1 MRKRVKKLL
10 HNDEKCVT
18 IKALYVNLLLGGI
31 RIMATFYASKTGEVS
46 AREKEHSALVRELAG
61 ECMTLLENDG
71 TLPLAGAGK
80 VAVYGNGVRHTVKGG
95 TGSGDVNTRTV
106 VTIEQGLK
114 EAGFEILTGKWL
126 DEYDKVLAD
135 AQAAYQAELAK
146 KAEELHVPIFAVMFS
161 EVFAQPDVP
170 VITEKEDTDT
180 AIYVLSR
187 NSGEG
192 ADRYNRACDY
202 LLGKN
207 ELADIAYLAEHYE
220 KTVLIL
226 NIANLVDTTELKKI
240 KGLNAILLAG
250 QAGNA
255 TGNIVADVVLGKS
268 IPSGKLT
275 DTWAASYED
284 YPSSKNFSHNNGDT
298 NDEYYNDGIYVGY
311 RYFDTFNVTPNYCF
325 GYGKG
330 YTDFEMEVKDV
341 EADDKNVTVTAS
353 VKNIGDTFAG
363 KEVVQVYYSAPEG
376 TIEKPYQELGGFG
389 KSDLLSPG
397 ESQTITI
404 SFPTRSMASYD
415 EKKAAWVLEAGTYY
429 IRVGNSSRTTKVA
442 AALNLKETVVTVQ
455 GKNLFPA
462 DDAPQELSKA
472 GVTPYSYE
480 GEAEEKAAAKQID
493 ICSKCIKT
501 ETVVYSETPEAFPA
515 YEGEKL
521 TAADVKSGK
530 ATLKDLVSQLTVE
543 EMAAVCNGTADG
555 LGQEGFIGSS
565 SDMAPGAAGDTTSI
579 LLEDRGIY
587 NTILADGPAG
597 LRLIPHFVVDA
608 DGKMV
613 SSGNPLE
620 DAFNKNEIEVPE
632 GGTEYFQYC
641 TAIPVAALLA
651 QSWNMDLIRK
661 CGDIVGK
668 EMEEFHISV
677 WLAPGMNIHRN
688 PLCGR
693 NFEYYSEDPLVA
705 GMCAA
710 ADTRGIQSHAGI
722 GTSIKHFA
730 ANNQE
735 DNRMYVNEHISERAM
750 REIYLKGFEIA
761 VKTAQPMTIMSSY
774 NLVNGVH
781 TANSHDL
788 LTAAAR
794 DEWGFAGYVMTD
806 WGTSEDMS
814 GLFAYKYNL
823 KYGHSTSRECV
834 LAGND
839 LQMPGQQGN
848 RQEIVASVADGTL
861 PLGQLQ
867 TCAYRILNVVLQSL
881 AYDDCKPYGDQF
893 DLEEAVT
900 VTKA

>member
-1 MRKRVKKLL
+1 
-10 HNDEKCVT
+10 
-18 IKALYVNLLLGGI
+18 
-31 RIMATFYASKTGEVS
+31 MATFYASKTGEVS

-202 LLGKN
+202 LLGEN

-298 NDEYYNDGIYVGY
+298 NDEYYSDGIYVGY

-330 YTDFEMEVKDV
+330 YTDFETEVRDV
-341 EADDKNVTVTAS
+341 EADAKNVTVTAS
-353 VKNIGDTFAG
+353 VKNIGDAFAG
-363 KEVVQVYYSAPEG
+363 KEVVQVYYSAPDG

-530 ATLKDLVSQLTVE
+530 ATLKDLVSQLTVKRWLPFA
-543 EMAAVCNGTADG
+543 MVLQTDLARKD
-555 LGQEGFIGSS
+555 L
-565 SDMAPGAAGDTTSI
+565 SD
-579 LLEDRGIY
+579 LLPIW
-587 NTILADGPAG
+587 
-597 LRLIPHFVVDA
+597 RL
-608 DGKMV
+608 
-613 SSGNPLE
+613 E
-620 DAFNKNEIEVPE
+620 
-632 GGTEYFQYC
+632 Q
-641 TAIPVAALLA
+641 
-651 QSWNMDLIRK
+651 
-661 CGDIVGK
+661 
-668 EMEEFHISV
+668 
-677 WLAPGMNIHRN
+677 
-688 PLCGR
+688 
-693 NFEYYSEDPLVA
+693 
-705 GMCAA
+705 
-710 ADTRGIQSHAGI
+710 
-722 GTSIKHFA
+722 
-730 ANNQE
+730 
-735 DNRMYVNEHISERAM
+735 
-750 REIYLKGFEIA
+750 REIRLPFFLRTE
-761 VKTAQPMTIMSSY
+761 VFTI
-774 NLVNGVH
+774 
-781 TANSHDL
+781 
-788 LTAAAR
+788 R
-794 DEWGFAGYVMTD
+794 F
-806 WGTSEDMS
+806 
-814 GLFAYKYNL
+814 
-823 KYGHSTSRECV
+823 
-834 LAGND
+834 
-839 LQMPGQQGN
+839 
-848 RQEIVASVADGTL
+848 
-861 PLGQLQ
+861 LQ
-867 TCAYRILNVVLQSL
+867 TVRPVFV
-881 AYDDCKPYGDQF
+881 
-893 DLEEAVT
+893 
-900 VTKA
+900 

>member
-1 MRKRVKKLL
+1 
-10 HNDEKCVT
+10 
-18 IKALYVNLLLGGI
+18 
-31 RIMATFYASKTGEVS
+31 MATFYASKTGEVS

-202 LLGKN
+202 LLGEN

-330 YTDFEMEVKDV
+330 YTDFETEVRDV
-341 EADDKNVTVTAS
+341 EADAKNVTVTAS
-353 VKNIGDTFAG
+353 VKNIGDAFAG

-530 ATLKDLVSQLTVE
+530 WLPFAMVLQTDLARKDL
-543 EMAAVCNGTADG
+543 
-555 LGQEGFIGSS
+555 
-565 SDMAPGAAGDTTSI
+565 SD
-579 LLEDRGIY
+579 LLPIW
-587 NTILADGPAG
+587 
-597 LRLIPHFVVDA
+597 RL
-608 DGKMV
+608 
-613 SSGNPLE
+613 E
-620 DAFNKNEIEVPE
+620 
-632 GGTEYFQYC
+632 Q
-641 TAIPVAALLA
+641 
-651 QSWNMDLIRK
+651 
-661 CGDIVGK
+661 
-668 EMEEFHISV
+668 
-677 WLAPGMNIHRN
+677 
-688 PLCGR
+688 
-693 NFEYYSEDPLVA
+693 
-705 GMCAA
+705 
-710 ADTRGIQSHAGI
+710 
-722 GTSIKHFA
+722 
-730 ANNQE
+730 
-735 DNRMYVNEHISERAM
+735 
-750 REIYLKGFEIA
+750 REIRLPFFLRTE
-761 VKTAQPMTIMSSY
+761 VFTI
-774 NLVNGVH
+774 
-781 TANSHDL
+781 
-788 LTAAAR
+788 R
-794 DEWGFAGYVMTD
+794 F
-806 WGTSEDMS
+806 
-814 GLFAYKYNL
+814 
-823 KYGHSTSRECV
+823 
-834 LAGND
+834 
-839 LQMPGQQGN
+839 
-848 RQEIVASVADGTL
+848 
-861 PLGQLQ
+861 LQ
-867 TCAYRILNVVLQSL
+867 TVRPVFV
-881 AYDDCKPYGDQF
+881 
-893 DLEEAVT
+893 
-900 VTKA
+900 

>member
-1 MRKRVKKLL
+1 M
-10 HNDEKCVT
+10 E
-18 IKALYVNLLLGGI
+18 
-31 RIMATFYASKTGEVS
+31 
-46 AREKEHSALVRELAG
+46 
-61 ECMTLLENDG
+61 
-71 TLPLAGAGK
+71 
-80 VAVYGNGVRHTVKGG
+80 
-95 TGSGDVNTRTV
+95 
-106 VTIEQGLK
+106 
-114 EAGFEILTGKWL
+114 
-126 DEYDKVLAD
+126 AD
-135 AQAAYQAELAK
+135 A
-146 KAEELHVPIFAVMFS
+146 
-161 EVFAQPDVP
+161 
-170 VITEKEDTDT
+170 
-180 AIYVLSR
+180 
-187 NSGEG
+187 
-192 ADRYNRACDY
+192 
-202 LLGKN
+202 
-207 ELADIAYLAEHYE
+207 
-220 KTVLIL
+220 
-226 NIANLVDTTELKKI
+226 
-240 KGLNAILLAG
+240 
-250 QAGNA
+250 
-255 TGNIVADVVLGKS
+255 
-268 IPSGKLT
+268 
-275 DTWAASYED
+275 
-284 YPSSKNFSHNNGDT
+284 
-298 NDEYYNDGIYVGY
+298 
-311 RYFDTFNVTPNYCF
+311 
-325 GYGKG
+325 
-330 YTDFEMEVKDV
+330 
-341 EADDKNVTVTAS
+341 KNVTVTAS

-363 KEVVQVYYSAPEG
+363 KEVVQVYYSAPDG

-404 SFPTRSMASYD
+404 SFPTKSMASYD

-543 EMAAVCNGTADG
+543 EMATVCNGTADG

-651 QSWNMDLIRK
+651 QSWNMDLIQK

-750 REIYLKGFEIA
+750 REIYLKGYEIA
-761 VKTAQPMTIMSSY
+761 DKEGGARSIMSTY
-774 NLVNGVH
+774 GPVNGIW
-781 TANSHDL
+781 TAGNYDL
-788 LTAAAR
+788 LTTILR
-794 DEWGFAGYVMTD
+794 GEWNYDGFVMTD
-806 WGTSEDMS
+806 WWAMS
-814 GLFAYKYNL
+814 N
-823 KYGHSTSRECV
+823 REGYEATKTTHAPMV
-834 LAGND
+834 SAGND
-839 LQMPGQQGN
+839 VFMVCTDCSDMGQDDVKEALENGEITRGDLQRNAMNVLHFILGTPSILRFLDRISEEEKEAQEQMGDNDFVAADLVTYEADPATGDVVIDASAWNTKKGN
-848 RQEIVASVADGTL
+848 SEVCGVTILADKMGTYDIEIEMKS
-861 PLGQLQ
+861 
-867 TCAYRILNVVLQSL
+867 
-881 AYDDCKPYGDQF
+881 
-893 DLEEAVT
+893 DLEDLAQLPVT
-900 VTKA
+900 VYIDNIVKTMISIRGTKGEWIKETRDLGFFFGPNHYLKLYFGANGLELGKIRLKLREGMEVLSKHEE

>member
-1 MRKRVKKLL
+1 
-10 HNDEKCVT
+10 
-18 IKALYVNLLLGGI
+18 
-31 RIMATFYASKTGEVS
+31 MATFYASKTGEVS

-202 LLGKN
+202 LLGEN

-298 NDEYYNDGIYVGY
+298 NDEYYSDGIYVGY

-330 YTDFEMEVKDV
+330 YTDFETEVRDV
-341 EADDKNVTVTAS
+341 EADAKNVTVTAS

-363 KEVVQVYYSAPEG
+363 KEVVQVYYSAPDG

-404 SFPTRSMASYD
+404 SFPTKSMASYD

-543 EMAAVCNGTADG
+543 EMLPFAMVLQTDLARKD
-555 LGQEGFIGSS
+555 L
-565 SDMAPGAAGDTTSI
+565 SD
-579 LLEDRGIY
+579 LLPIW
-587 NTILADGPAG
+587 
-597 LRLIPHFVVDA
+597 RL
-608 DGKMV
+608 
-613 SSGNPLE
+613 E
-620 DAFNKNEIEVPE
+620 
-632 GGTEYFQYC
+632 Q
-641 TAIPVAALLA
+641 
-651 QSWNMDLIRK
+651 
-661 CGDIVGK
+661 
-668 EMEEFHISV
+668 
-677 WLAPGMNIHRN
+677 
-688 PLCGR
+688 
-693 NFEYYSEDPLVA
+693 
-705 GMCAA
+705 
-710 ADTRGIQSHAGI
+710 
-722 GTSIKHFA
+722 
-730 ANNQE
+730 
-735 DNRMYVNEHISERAM
+735 
-750 REIYLKGFEIA
+750 REIRLPFFLRTE
-761 VKTAQPMTIMSSY
+761 VFTI
-774 NLVNGVH
+774 
-781 TANSHDL
+781 
-788 LTAAAR
+788 R
-794 DEWGFAGYVMTD
+794 F
-806 WGTSEDMS
+806 
-814 GLFAYKYNL
+814 
-823 KYGHSTSRECV
+823 
-834 LAGND
+834 
-839 LQMPGQQGN
+839 
-848 RQEIVASVADGTL
+848 
-861 PLGQLQ
+861 LQ
-867 TCAYRILNVVLQSL
+867 TVRPVFV
-881 AYDDCKPYGDQF
+881 
-893 DLEEAVT
+893 
-900 VTKA
+900 

>member
-1 MRKRVKKLL
+1 
-10 HNDEKCVT
+10 
-18 IKALYVNLLLGGI
+18 
-31 RIMATFYASKTGEVS
+31 MATFYASKTGEVS

-146 KAEELHVPIFAVMFS
+146 KAEELHIPIFAVMFS
-161 EVFAQPDVP
+161 EAFAQPDVP
-170 VITEKEDTDT
+170 AITEKEDTDT

-202 LLGKN
+202 LLGEN

-284 YPSSKNFSHNNGDT
+284 YPSSENFSHNNGDT
-298 NDEYYNDGIYVGY
+298 NDEYYSDGIYVGY

-330 YTDFEMEVKDV
+330 YTDFETEVRDV
-341 EADDKNVTVTAS
+341 KADDKNVTVTAS

-363 KEVVQVYYSAPEG
+363 KEVVQVYYSAPDG

-480 GEAEEKAAAKQID
+480 GEAEEKAAAKQIE

-501 ETVVYSETPEAFPA
+501 ETVIYSGTPEAFPV

-543 EMAAVCNGTADG
+543 EMATVCNGTADG

-613 SSGNPLE
+613 SSGNPL
-620 DAFNKNEIEVPE
+620 
-632 GGTEYFQYC
+632 
-641 TAIPVAALLA
+641 
-651 QSWNMDLIRK
+651 
-661 CGDIVGK
+661 
-668 EMEEFHISV
+668 
-677 WLAPGMNIHRN
+677 
-688 PLCGR
+688 CGR

-705 GMCAA
+705 GLCAA

>member
-1 MRKRVKKLL
+1 
-10 HNDEKCVT
+10 
-18 IKALYVNLLLGGI
+18 
-31 RIMATFYASKTGEVS
+31 
-46 AREKEHSALVRELAG
+46 
-61 ECMTLLENDG
+61 
-71 TLPLAGAGK
+71 
-80 VAVYGNGVRHTVKGG
+80 
-95 TGSGDVNTRTV
+95 
-106 VTIEQGLK
+106 
-114 EAGFEILTGKWL
+114 
-126 DEYDKVLAD
+126 
-135 AQAAYQAELAK
+135 
-146 KAEELHVPIFAVMFS
+146 MFS

-202 LLGKN
+202 LLGEN

-298 NDEYYNDGIYVGY
+298 NDEYYSDGIYVGY

-330 YTDFEMEVKDV
+330 YTDFETEVRDV
-341 EADDKNVTVTAS
+341 EADAKNVTVTAS

-363 KEVVQVYYSAPEG
+363 KEVVQVYYSAPDG

-404 SFPTRSMASYD
+404 SFPTKSMASYD

-480 GEAEEKAAAKQID
+480 GEAEEKAAAKQIE

-501 ETVVYSETPEAFPA
+501 ETVIYSGTPEAFPV

-530 ATLKDLVSQLTVE
+530 RDVKRSRI
-543 EMAAVCNGTADG
+543 AADRRRDG
-555 LGQEGFIGSS
+555 CRLQVVTQTPRTGRLYGSS

-620 DAFNKNEIEVPE
+620 DAFNQKWKSK
-632 GGTEYFQYC
+632 F
-641 TAIPVAALLA
+641 
-651 QSWNMDLIRK
+651 RK
-661 CGDIVGK
+661 
-668 EMEEFHISV
+668 
-677 WLAPGMNIHRN
+677 
-688 PLCGR
+688 
-693 NFEYYSEDPLVA
+693 
-705 GMCAA
+705 
-710 ADTRGIQSHAGI
+710 
-722 GTSIKHFA
+722 
-730 ANNQE
+730 
-735 DNRMYVNEHISERAM
+735 
-750 REIYLKGFEIA
+750 
-761 VKTAQPMTIMSSY
+761 
-774 NLVNGVH
+774 
-781 TANSHDL
+781 
-788 LTAAAR
+788 AAR
-794 DEWGFAGYVMTD
+794 
-806 WGTSEDMS
+806 SIS
-814 GLFAYKYNL
+814 
-823 KYGHSTSRECV
+823 STAPQSR
-834 LAGND
+834 
-839 LQMPGQQGN
+839 
-848 RQEIVASVADGTL
+848 
-861 PLGQLQ
+861 
-867 TCAYRILNVVLQSL
+867 
-881 AYDDCKPYGDQF
+881 
-893 DLEEAVT
+893 
-900 VTKA
+900 

>member
-1 MRKRVKKLL
+1 M
-10 HNDEKCVT
+10 
-18 IKALYVNLLLGGI
+18 
-31 RIMATFYASKTGEVS
+31 
-46 AREKEHSALVRELAG
+46 
-61 ECMTLLENDG
+61 
-71 TLPLAGAGK
+71 
-80 VAVYGNGVRHTVKGG
+80 
-95 TGSGDVNTRTV
+95 
-106 VTIEQGLK
+106 
-114 EAGFEILTGKWL
+114 
-126 DEYDKVLAD
+126 LAD

-202 LLGKN
+202 LLGEN

-298 NDEYYNDGIYVGY
+298 NDEYYSDGIYVGY

-330 YTDFEMEVKDV
+330 YTDFETEVRDV
-341 EADDKNVTVTAS
+341 EADAKNVTVTAS

-363 KEVVQVYYSAPEG
+363 KEVVQVYYSAPDG

-543 EMAAVCNGTADG
+543 EMATVCNGTADG

-750 REIYLKGFEIA
+750 REIYLKGYEIA
-761 VKTAQPMTIMSSY
+761 VKEGGARSIMSTY
-774 NLVNGVH
+774 GPVNGIW
-781 TANSHDL
+781 TAGNYDL
-788 LTAAAR
+788 LTTILR
-794 DEWGFAGYVMTD
+794 GEWNYDGFVMTD
-806 WGTSEDMS
+806 WWAMSNREGYEATRTTHAPMVSAGNDVFMVCNDCTDMSQDDVKEALEKGEITRGDLQRNAMNVLHFILGTPCILRFLDRISEEEKEAQEQQGDNDFVAADLVTYEADPETGDVVIDASAWENKKGTSEVCGVS
-814 GLFAYKYNL
+814 I
-823 KYGHSTSRECV
+823 
-834 LAGND
+834 LAD
-839 LQMPGQQGN
+839 KM
-848 RQEIVASVADGTL
+848 GT
-861 PLGQLQ
+861 
-867 TCAYRILNVVLQSL
+867 
-881 AYDDCKPYGDQF
+881 YDIEMEMKA
-893 DLEEAVT
+893 DLEDLAQLSVT
-900 VTKA
+900 VYIDNIVKTVISIRGTKGEWIKETRDLGFFFGSNHYLKLYFGANGMQLGKIRLKLREGMEALSKHEE

>member
-1 MRKRVKKLL
+1 MTK
-10 HNDEKCVT
+10 NAFT

-202 LLGKN
+202 LLGEN

-298 NDEYYNDGIYVGY
+298 NDEYYSDGIYVGY

-330 YTDFEMEVKDV
+330 YTDFETEVRDV
-341 EADDKNVTVTAS
+341 EADAKNVTVTAS
-353 VKNIGDTFAG
+353 VKNIGDAFAG
-363 KEVVQVYYSAPEG
+363 KEVVQVYYSAPDG

-543 EMAAVCNGTADG
+543 EMAAVCMVLQTDLARKD
-555 LGQEGFIGSS
+555 L
-565 SDMAPGAAGDTTSI
+565 SD
-579 LLEDRGIY
+579 LLPIW
-587 NTILADGPAG
+587 
-597 LRLIPHFVVDA
+597 RL
-608 DGKMV
+608 
-613 SSGNPLE
+613 E
-620 DAFNKNEIEVPE
+620 
-632 GGTEYFQYC
+632 Q
-641 TAIPVAALLA
+641 
-651 QSWNMDLIRK
+651 
-661 CGDIVGK
+661 
-668 EMEEFHISV
+668 
-677 WLAPGMNIHRN
+677 
-688 PLCGR
+688 
-693 NFEYYSEDPLVA
+693 
-705 GMCAA
+705 
-710 ADTRGIQSHAGI
+710 
-722 GTSIKHFA
+722 
-730 ANNQE
+730 
-735 DNRMYVNEHISERAM
+735 
-750 REIYLKGFEIA
+750 REIRLPFFLRTE
-761 VKTAQPMTIMSSY
+761 VFTI
-774 NLVNGVH
+774 
-781 TANSHDL
+781 
-788 LTAAAR
+788 R
-794 DEWGFAGYVMTD
+794 F
-806 WGTSEDMS
+806 
-814 GLFAYKYNL
+814 
-823 KYGHSTSRECV
+823 
-834 LAGND
+834 
-839 LQMPGQQGN
+839 
-848 RQEIVASVADGTL
+848 
-861 PLGQLQ
+861 LQ
-867 TCAYRILNVVLQSL
+867 TVRPVFV
-881 AYDDCKPYGDQF
+881 
-893 DLEEAVT
+893 
-900 VTKA
+900 

>member
-1 MRKRVKKLL
+1 
-10 HNDEKCVT
+10 
-18 IKALYVNLLLGGI
+18 
-31 RIMATFYASKTGEVS
+31 MATFYASKTGEVS

-202 LLGKN
+202 LLGEN

-298 NDEYYNDGIYVGY
+298 NDEYYSDGIYVGY

-330 YTDFEMEVKDV
+330 YTDFETEVRDV
-341 EADDKNVTVTAS
+341 EADAKNVTVTAS
-353 VKNIGDTFAG
+353 VKNIGDAFAG
-363 KEVVQVYYSAPEG
+363 KEVVQVYYSAPDG

-543 EMAAVCNGTADG
+543 EMLPFAMVLQTDLARKD
-555 LGQEGFIGSS
+555 L
-565 SDMAPGAAGDTTSI
+565 SD
-579 LLEDRGIY
+579 LLPIW
-587 NTILADGPAG
+587 
-597 LRLIPHFVVDA
+597 RL
-608 DGKMV
+608 
-613 SSGNPLE
+613 E
-620 DAFNKNEIEVPE
+620 
-632 GGTEYFQYC
+632 Q
-641 TAIPVAALLA
+641 
-651 QSWNMDLIRK
+651 
-661 CGDIVGK
+661 
-668 EMEEFHISV
+668 
-677 WLAPGMNIHRN
+677 
-688 PLCGR
+688 
-693 NFEYYSEDPLVA
+693 
-705 GMCAA
+705 
-710 ADTRGIQSHAGI
+710 
-722 GTSIKHFA
+722 
-730 ANNQE
+730 
-735 DNRMYVNEHISERAM
+735 
-750 REIYLKGFEIA
+750 REIRLPFFLRTE
-761 VKTAQPMTIMSSY
+761 VFTIRF
-774 NLVNGVH
+774 L
-781 TANSHDL
+781 
-788 LTAAAR
+788 
-794 DEWGFAGYVMTD
+794 
-806 WGTSEDMS
+806 
-814 GLFAYKYNL
+814 
-823 KYGHSTSRECV
+823 
-834 LAGND
+834 
-839 LQMPGQQGN
+839 
-848 RQEIVASVADGTL
+848 
-861 PLGQLQ
+861 
-867 TCAYRILNVVLQSL
+867 
-881 AYDDCKPYGDQF
+881 
-893 DLEEAVT
+893 
-900 VTKA
+900 

>member
-1 MRKRVKKLL
+1 
-10 HNDEKCVT
+10 
-18 IKALYVNLLLGGI
+18 
-31 RIMATFYASKTGEVS
+31 MATFYASKTGEVS

-170 VITEKEDTDT
+170 VITEKADTDT

-202 LLGKN
+202 LLGEN

-298 NDEYYNDGIYVGY
+298 NDEYYSDGIYVGY

-330 YTDFEMEVKDV
+330 YTDFETEVRDV
-341 EADDKNVTVTAS
+341 EADAKNVTVTAS

-363 KEVVQVYYSAPEG
+363 KEVVQVYYSAPDG

-404 SFPTRSMASYD
+404 SFPTKSMASYD
-415 EKKAAWVLEAGTYY
+415 EKKAAWVAWFIEVDGKRMYAASSDIDYKVYDMVNKENMPYGLAVASGNGTFSY
-429 IRVGNSSRTTKVA
+429 
-442 AALNLKETVVTVQ
+442 
-455 GKNLFPA
+455 
-462 DDAPQELSKA
+462 PQEKNSLF
-472 GVTPYSYE
+472 
-480 GEAEEKAAAKQID
+480 
-493 ICSKCIKT
+493 
-501 ETVVYSETPEAFPA
+501 ETYLGFS
-515 YEGEKL
+515 
-521 TAADVKSGK
+521 DWINGK
-530 ATLKDLVSQLTVE
+530 ASS
-543 EMAAVCNGTADG
+543 
-555 LGQEGFIGSS
+555 IGSFQKELVYKYCS
-565 SDMAPGAAGDTTSI
+565 G
-579 LLEDRGIY
+579 GI
-587 NTILADGPAG
+587 ISE
-597 LRLIPHFVVDA
+597 
-608 DGKMV
+608 DGK
-613 SSGNPLE
+613 
-620 DAFNKNEIEVPE
+620 
-632 GGTEYFQYC
+632 
-641 TAIPVAALLA
+641 
-651 QSWNMDLIRK
+651 
-661 CGDIVGK
+661 
-668 EMEEFHISV
+668 
-677 WLAPGMNIHRN
+677 
-688 PLCGR
+688 
-693 NFEYYSEDPLVA
+693 
-705 GMCAA
+705 
-710 ADTRGIQSHAGI
+710 SHKI
-722 GTSIKHFA
+722 WDY
-730 ANNQE
+730 Q
-735 DNRMYVNEHISERAM
+735 
-750 REIYLKGFEIA
+750 
-761 VKTAQPMTIMSSY
+761 
-774 NLVNGVH
+774 
-781 TANSHDL
+781 
-788 LTAAAR
+788 
-794 DEWGFAGYVMTD
+794 
-806 WGTSEDMS
+806 
-814 GLFAYKYNL
+814 
-823 KYGHSTSRECV
+823 
-834 LAGND
+834 D
-839 LQMPGQQGN
+839 LQ
-848 RQEIVASVADGTL
+848 
-861 PLGQLQ
+861 
-867 TCAYRILNVVLQSL
+867 
-881 AYDDCKPYGDQF
+881 
-893 DLEEAVT
+893 
-900 VTKA
+900 

>member
-202 LLGKN
+202 LLGEN

-298 NDEYYNDGIYVGY
+298 NDEYYSDGIYVGY

-330 YTDFEMEVKDV
+330 YTDFETEVRDV
-341 EADDKNVTVTAS
+341 KADDKNVTVTAS

-363 KEVVQVYYSAPEG
+363 KEVVQVYYSAPDG

-480 GEAEEKAAAKQID
+480 GEAEEKAAAKQIE

-501 ETVVYSETPEAFPA
+501 DTVI
-515 YEGEKL
+515 
-521 TAADVKSGK
+521 DRRR
-530 ATLKDLVSQLTVE
+530 
-543 EMAAVCNGTADG
+543 DG
-555 LGQEGFIGSS
+555 YRLQWYGRRPRTGRLYRIFFRY
-565 SDMAPGAAGDTTSI
+565 GAW
-579 LLEDRGIY
+579 
-587 NTILADGPAG
+587 
-597 LRLIPHFVVDA
+597 
-608 DGKMV
+608 
-613 SSGNPLE
+613 SSGRYN
-620 DAFNKNEIEVPE
+620 
-632 GGTEYFQYC
+632 
-641 TAIPVAALLA
+641 
-651 QSWNMDLIRK
+651 
-661 CGDIVGK
+661 
-668 EMEEFHISV
+668 FH
-677 WLAPGMNIHRN
+677 
-688 PLCGR
+688 
-693 NFEYYSEDPLVA
+693 
-705 GMCAA
+705 
-710 ADTRGIQSHAGI
+710 
-722 GTSIKHFA
+722 
-730 ANNQE
+730 
-735 DNRMYVNEHISERAM
+735 
-750 REIYLKGFEIA
+750 
-761 VKTAQPMTIMSSY
+761 SS
-774 NLVNGVH
+774 
-781 TANSHDL
+781 
-788 LTAAAR
+788 
-794 DEWGFAGYVMTD
+794 
-806 WGTSEDMS
+806 
-814 GLFAYKYNL
+814 
-823 KYGHSTSRECV
+823 
-834 LAGND
+834 
-839 LQMPGQQGN
+839 
-848 RQEIVASVADGTL
+848 
-861 PLGQLQ
+861 
-867 TCAYRILNVVLQSL
+867 
-881 AYDDCKPYGDQF
+881 
-893 DLEEAVT
+893 
-900 VTKA
+900 

>member
-1 MRKRVKKLL
+1 
-10 HNDEKCVT
+10 
-18 IKALYVNLLLGGI
+18 
-31 RIMATFYASKTGEVS
+31 MATFYASKTGEVS

-202 LLGKN
+202 LLGEN

-298 NDEYYNDGIYVGY
+298 NDEYYSDGIYVGY

-330 YTDFEMEVKDV
+330 YTDFETEVRDV
-341 EADDKNVTVTAS
+341 EADAKNVTVTAS
-353 VKNIGDTFAG
+353 VKNIGDAFAG
-363 KEVVQVYYSAPEG
+363 KEVVQVYYSAPDG

-543 EMAAVCNGTADG
+543 EMLPFAMVLQTDLARKD
-555 LGQEGFIGSS
+555 L
-565 SDMAPGAAGDTTSI
+565 SD
-579 LLEDRGIY
+579 LLPIW
-587 NTILADGPAG
+587 
-597 LRLIPHFVVDA
+597 RL
-608 DGKMV
+608 
-613 SSGNPLE
+613 E
-620 DAFNKNEIEVPE
+620 
-632 GGTEYFQYC
+632 Q
-641 TAIPVAALLA
+641 
-651 QSWNMDLIRK
+651 
-661 CGDIVGK
+661 
-668 EMEEFHISV
+668 
-677 WLAPGMNIHRN
+677 
-688 PLCGR
+688 
-693 NFEYYSEDPLVA
+693 
-705 GMCAA
+705 
-710 ADTRGIQSHAGI
+710 
-722 GTSIKHFA
+722 
-730 ANNQE
+730 
-735 DNRMYVNEHISERAM
+735 
-750 REIYLKGFEIA
+750 REIRLPFFLRTE
-761 VKTAQPMTIMSSY
+761 VFTI
-774 NLVNGVH
+774 
-781 TANSHDL
+781 
-788 LTAAAR
+788 R
-794 DEWGFAGYVMTD
+794 F
-806 WGTSEDMS
+806 
-814 GLFAYKYNL
+814 
-823 KYGHSTSRECV
+823 
-834 LAGND
+834 
-839 LQMPGQQGN
+839 
-848 RQEIVASVADGTL
+848 
-861 PLGQLQ
+861 LQ
-867 TCAYRILNVVLQSL
+867 TVRPVFV
-881 AYDDCKPYGDQF
+881 
-893 DLEEAVT
+893 
-900 VTKA
+900 

>member
-1 MRKRVKKLL
+1 
-10 HNDEKCVT
+10 
-18 IKALYVNLLLGGI
+18 
-31 RIMATFYASKTGEVS
+31 MATFYASKTGEVS

-161 EVFAQPDVP
+161 EAFAQPDVP
-170 VITEKEDTDT
+170 AITEKEDTDT

-202 LLGKN
+202 LLGEN

-298 NDEYYNDGIYVGY
+298 NDEYYSDGIYVGY

-341 EADDKNVTVTAS
+341 EADAKNVTVTAS

-389 KSDLLSPG
+389 KSDLISPG

-404 SFPTRSMASYD
+404 SFPTKSMASYD

-462 DDAPQELSKA
+462 DDAPQELTKA
-472 GVTPYSYE
+472 GVAPYSYE

-521 TAADVKSGK
+521 IGRCKERKSNVKRSRIAADRRGDGCRLQWYCRRTWPGRIYRIFFRYGTWSSGRY
-530 ATLKDLVSQLTVE
+530 DFHSS
-543 EMAAVCNGTADG
+543 G
-555 LGQEGFIGSS
+555 GQRYLQYDSCRRSGRSS
-565 SDMAPGAAGDTTSI
+565 SDS
-579 LLEDRGIY
+579 
-587 NTILADGPAG
+587 
-597 LRLIPHFVVDA
+597 
-608 DGKMV
+608 
-613 SSGNPLE
+613 
-620 DAFNKNEIEVPE
+620 
-632 GGTEYFQYC
+632 
-641 TAIPVAALLA
+641 ALC
-651 QSWNMDLIRK
+651 R
-661 CGDIVGK
+661 
-668 EMEEFHISV
+668 
-677 WLAPGMNIHRN
+677 
-688 PLCGR
+688 
-693 NFEYYSEDPLVA
+693 
-705 GMCAA
+705 
-710 ADTRGIQSHAGI
+710 
-722 GTSIKHFA
+722 
-730 ANNQE
+730 
-735 DNRMYVNEHISERAM
+735 
-750 REIYLKGFEIA
+750 
-761 VKTAQPMTIMSSY
+761 
-774 NLVNGVH
+774 
-781 TANSHDL
+781 
-788 LTAAAR
+788 
-794 DEWGFAGYVMTD
+794 
-806 WGTSEDMS
+806 
-814 GLFAYKYNL
+814 
-823 KYGHSTSRECV
+823 
-834 LAGND
+834 
-839 LQMPGQQGN
+839 
-848 RQEIVASVADGTL
+848 
-861 PLGQLQ
+861 
-867 TCAYRILNVVLQSL
+867 
-881 AYDDCKPYGDQF
+881 
-893 DLEEAVT
+893 
-900 VTKA
+900 

>member
-1 MRKRVKKLL
+1 
-10 HNDEKCVT
+10 
-18 IKALYVNLLLGGI
+18 
-31 RIMATFYASKTGEVS
+31 MATFYASKTGEVS

-202 LLGKN
+202 LLGEN

-298 NDEYYNDGIYVGY
+298 NDEYYSDGIYVGY

-330 YTDFEMEVKDV
+330 YTDFETEVRDV
-341 EADDKNVTVTAS
+341 EADAKNVTVTAS

-363 KEVVQVYYSAPEG
+363 KEVVQVYYSAPDG

-404 SFPTRSMASYD
+404 SFPTKSMASYD

-480 GEAEEKAAAKQID
+480 GEAEEKAAAKQIE

-501 ETVVYSETPEAFPA
+501 ETVIYSGTP
-515 YEGEKL
+515 
-521 TAADVKSGK
+521 
-530 ATLKDLVSQLTVE
+530 
-543 EMAAVCNGTADG
+543 
-555 LGQEGFIGSS
+555 
-565 SDMAPGAAGDTTSI
+565 
-579 LLEDRGIY
+579 
-587 NTILADGPAG
+587 
-597 LRLIPHFVVDA
+597 
-608 DGKMV
+608 
-613 SSGNPLE
+613 
-620 DAFNKNEIEVPE
+620 
-632 GGTEYFQYC
+632 
-641 TAIPVAALLA
+641 
-651 QSWNMDLIRK
+651 
-661 CGDIVGK
+661 
-668 EMEEFHISV
+668 
-677 WLAPGMNIHRN
+677 
-688 PLCGR
+688 
-693 NFEYYSEDPLVA
+693 
-705 GMCAA
+705 
-710 ADTRGIQSHAGI
+710 
-722 GTSIKHFA
+722 
-730 ANNQE
+730 
-735 DNRMYVNEHISERAM
+735 
-750 REIYLKGFEIA
+750 
-761 VKTAQPMTIMSSY
+761 
-774 NLVNGVH
+774 
-781 TANSHDL
+781 
-788 LTAAAR
+788 
-794 DEWGFAGYVMTD
+794 
-806 WGTSEDMS
+806 
-814 GLFAYKYNL
+814 
-823 KYGHSTSRECV
+823 
-834 LAGND
+834 
-839 LQMPGQQGN
+839 
-848 RQEIVASVADGTL
+848 
-861 PLGQLQ
+861 
-867 TCAYRILNVVLQSL
+867 
-881 AYDDCKPYGDQF
+881 
-893 DLEEAVT
+893 
-900 VTKA
+900 

>member
-1 MRKRVKKLL
+1 
-10 HNDEKCVT
+10 
-18 IKALYVNLLLGGI
+18 
-31 RIMATFYASKTGEVS
+31 MATFYASKTGEVS

-202 LLGKN
+202 LLGEN

-298 NDEYYNDGIYVGY
+298 NDEYYSDGIYVGY

-330 YTDFEMEVKDV
+330 YTDFETEVRDV
-341 EADDKNVTVTAS
+341 EADAKNVTVTAS
-353 VKNIGDTFAG
+353 VKNIGDAFAG
-363 KEVVQVYYSAPEG
+363 KEVVQVYYSAPDG

-543 EMAAVCNGTADG
+543 EMAAVCMVLQTDLARKD
-555 LGQEGFIGSS
+555 L
-565 SDMAPGAAGDTTSI
+565 SD
-579 LLEDRGIY
+579 LLPIW
-587 NTILADGPAG
+587 
-597 LRLIPHFVVDA
+597 RL
-608 DGKMV
+608 
-613 SSGNPLE
+613 E
-620 DAFNKNEIEVPE
+620 
-632 GGTEYFQYC
+632 Q
-641 TAIPVAALLA
+641 
-651 QSWNMDLIRK
+651 
-661 CGDIVGK
+661 
-668 EMEEFHISV
+668 
-677 WLAPGMNIHRN
+677 
-688 PLCGR
+688 
-693 NFEYYSEDPLVA
+693 
-705 GMCAA
+705 
-710 ADTRGIQSHAGI
+710 
-722 GTSIKHFA
+722 
-730 ANNQE
+730 
-735 DNRMYVNEHISERAM
+735 
-750 REIYLKGFEIA
+750 REIRLPFFLRTE
-761 VKTAQPMTIMSSY
+761 VFTI
-774 NLVNGVH
+774 
-781 TANSHDL
+781 
-788 LTAAAR
+788 R
-794 DEWGFAGYVMTD
+794 F
-806 WGTSEDMS
+806 
-814 GLFAYKYNL
+814 
-823 KYGHSTSRECV
+823 
-834 LAGND
+834 
-839 LQMPGQQGN
+839 
-848 RQEIVASVADGTL
+848 
-861 PLGQLQ
+861 LQ
-867 TCAYRILNVVLQSL
+867 TVRPVFV
-881 AYDDCKPYGDQF
+881 
-893 DLEEAVT
+893 
-900 VTKA
+900 

>member
-1 MRKRVKKLL
+1 
-10 HNDEKCVT
+10 
-18 IKALYVNLLLGGI
+18 
-31 RIMATFYASKTGEVS
+31 MATLYAPKTAEVS
-46 AREKEHSALVRELAG
+46 ARDKDHSALVRELAG

-106 VTIEQGLK
+106 GTIELGLK
-114 EAGFEILTGKWL
+114 EAGFDILTGKWL

-146 KAEELHVPIFAVMFS
+146 KAEELHIPIFAVMFS
-161 EVFAQPDVP
+161 EAFAQPDVP
-170 VITEKEDTDT
+170 AITEKEDTDT

-202 LLGKN
+202 LLGEN

-220 KTVLIL
+220 KTVLNL

-298 NDEYYNDGIYVGY
+298 NDEYYSDGIYVGY

-330 YTDFEMEVKDV
+330 YTDFETEVRDV

-363 KEVVQVYYSAPEG
+363 KEVVQVYYSAPDG

-480 GEAEEKAAAKQID
+480 GEAEEKAAAKQIE

-501 ETVVYSETPEAFPA
+501 ETVIYSGTPEAFPV

-543 EMAAVCNGTADG
+543 EMATVCNGAADG

-579 LLEDRGIY
+579 LLADRGIY

-651 QSWNMDLIRK
+651 QSWNMDLIQK

-688 PLCGR
+688 PLSGR
-693 NFEYYSEDPLVA
+693 NFEYYSEDPLVSTE
-705 GMCAA
+705 MAA
-710 ADTRGIQSHAGI
+710 ALIKGVQSKNV
-722 GTSIKHFA
+722 GTSAKHFV

-735 DNRMYVNEHISERAM
+735 KRRMTNSSDMDERTL
-750 REIYLKGFEIA
+750 REIYLASFEGA
-761 VKTAQPMTIMSSY
+761 VKDAKPWTVMSSY
-774 NLVNGVH
+774 NRINGEFVGD
-781 TANSHDL
+781 SKEY
-788 LTAAAR
+788 LTEILR
-794 DEWGFAGYVMTD
+794 EEWGFDGYVVSD
-806 WGTSEDMS
+806 WG
-814 GLFAYKYNL
+814 A
-823 KYGHSTSRECV
+823 V
-834 LAGND
+834 ND
-839 LQMPGQQGN
+839 
-848 RQEIVASVADGTL
+848 RVS
-861 PLGQLQ
+861 
-867 TCAYRILNVVLQSL
+867 SL
-881 AYDDCKPYGDQF
+881 AAGL
-893 DLEEAVT
+893 DLEMPPGDYENDRLIVKAVQEGKLDESVVDQACERVLDVIFRYAENRDTDAVFDYEKDHVAAAEIEAECMV
-900 VTKA
+900 

>member
-1 MRKRVKKLL
+1 
-10 HNDEKCVT
+10 
-18 IKALYVNLLLGGI
+18 
-31 RIMATFYASKTGEVS
+31 MATFYASKTGEVS

-192 ADRYNRACDY
+192 ADRYDRECDY

-298 NDEYYNDGIYVGY
+298 NDEYYSDGIYVGY

-330 YTDFEMEVKDV
+330 YTDFETEVRDV
-341 EADDKNVTVTAS
+341 EADAKNVTVTAS

-363 KEVVQVYYSAPEG
+363 KEVVQVYYSAPDG

-543 EMAAVCNGTADG
+543 EMLPFAMVLQTDLARKD
-555 LGQEGFIGSS
+555 L
-565 SDMAPGAAGDTTSI
+565 SD
-579 LLEDRGIY
+579 LLPIW
-587 NTILADGPAG
+587 
-597 LRLIPHFVVDA
+597 RL
-608 DGKMV
+608 
-613 SSGNPLE
+613 E
-620 DAFNKNEIEVPE
+620 
-632 GGTEYFQYC
+632 Q
-641 TAIPVAALLA
+641 
-651 QSWNMDLIRK
+651 
-661 CGDIVGK
+661 
-668 EMEEFHISV
+668 
-677 WLAPGMNIHRN
+677 
-688 PLCGR
+688 
-693 NFEYYSEDPLVA
+693 
-705 GMCAA
+705 
-710 ADTRGIQSHAGI
+710 
-722 GTSIKHFA
+722 
-730 ANNQE
+730 
-735 DNRMYVNEHISERAM
+735 
-750 REIYLKGFEIA
+750 REIRLPFFLRTE
-761 VKTAQPMTIMSSY
+761 VFTI
-774 NLVNGVH
+774 
-781 TANSHDL
+781 
-788 LTAAAR
+788 R
-794 DEWGFAGYVMTD
+794 F
-806 WGTSEDMS
+806 
-814 GLFAYKYNL
+814 
-823 KYGHSTSRECV
+823 
-834 LAGND
+834 
-839 LQMPGQQGN
+839 
-848 RQEIVASVADGTL
+848 
-861 PLGQLQ
+861 LQ
-867 TCAYRILNVVLQSL
+867 TVRPVFV
-881 AYDDCKPYGDQF
+881 
-893 DLEEAVT
+893 
-900 VTKA
+900 

>member
-146 KAEELHVPIFAVMFS
+146 KAEELHIPIFAVMFS
-161 EVFAQPDVP
+161 EAFAQPDVP
-170 VITEKEDTDT
+170 AITEKEDTDT

-202 LLGKN
+202 LLGEN

-284 YPSSKNFSHNNGDT
+284 YPSSENFSHNNGDT
-298 NDEYYNDGIYVGY
+298 NDEYYSDGIYVGY

-330 YTDFEMEVKDV
+330 YTDFETEVRDV
-341 EADDKNVTVTAS
+341 KADDKNVTVTAS

-363 KEVVQVYYSAPEG
+363 KEVVQVYYSAPDG

-480 GEAEEKAAAKQID
+480 GEAEEKAAAKQIE

-501 ETVVYSETPEAFPA
+501 ETVVYSGTPEAFPV

-543 EMAAVCNGTADG
+543 EMATVCNGTADG

-579 LLEDRGIY
+579 LLADRGIY

-651 QSWNMDLIRK
+651 QSWNMDLIQK

-705 GMCAA
+705 GLCAA

-839 LQMPGQQGN
+839 LQMPGQKGN

-893 DLEEAVT
+893 DLAEAVT

>member
-1 MRKRVKKLL
+1 MVPVQAGPSREEPAPEINERERVSVFQGMKNAGFQVTTEAWIESYDQIYENARQEWKRSIL
-10 HNDEKCVT
+10 
-18 IKALYVNLLLGGI
+18 
-31 RIMATFYASKTGEVS
+31 SKTGEGADTMDFFTVYS
-46 AREKEHSALVRELAG
+46 TTPFKMPAG
-61 ECMTLLENDG
+61 D
-71 TLPLAGAGK
+71 PIQK
-80 VAVYGNGVRHTVKGG
+80 P
-95 TGSGDVNTRTV
+95 
-106 VTIEQGLK
+106 
-114 EAGFEILTGKWL
+114 
-126 DEYDKVLAD
+126 
-135 AQAAYQAELAK
+135 AEG
-146 KAEELHVPIFAVMFS
+146 
-161 EVFAQPDVP
+161 
-170 VITEKEDTDT
+170 EDTEN

-187 NSGEG
+187 IAGEG
-192 ADRYNRACDY
+192 SDRTADKGDY
-202 LLGKN
+202 DLS
-207 ELADIAYLAEHYE
+207 EEEHQMLADICAYYKNVVVVINAGAQVDLSFMDEFR
-220 KTVLIL
+220 
-226 NIANLVDTTELKKI
+226 NIRALLVIVQPGME
-240 KGLNAILLAG
+240 G
-250 QAGNA
+250 GNA
-255 TGNIVADVVLGKS
+255 FADILSGKVN
-268 IPSGKLT
+268 PSGKLA
-275 DTWAASYED
+275 DTWAYKYED
-284 YPSSKNFSHNNGDT
+284 YPSSEKFSHNNGNVET
-298 NDEYYNDGIYVGY
+298 ELYDEGIYVGY
-311 RYFDTFNVTPNYCF
+311 RYFDTFEVPVRYGF
-325 GYGKG
+325 GYGLS
-330 YTDFEMEVKDV
+330 YTDFEITGCALKAVSAEKIR
-341 EADDKNVTVTAS
+341 VTATVRNTGNVS
-353 VKNIGDTFAG
+353 G
-363 KEVVQVYYSAPEG
+363 KEVVQVYYSAPDG

-480 GEAEEKAAAKQID
+480 GEAEEKAAAKQIE

-501 ETVVYSETPEAFPA
+501 ETVIYSGTPEAFPV

-543 EMAAVCNGTADG
+543 EMATVCNGTADG

-579 LLEDRGIY
+579 LLADRGIY

-651 QSWNMDLIRK
+651 QSWNMDLIQK

-839 LQMPGQQGN
+839 LQMPGQKGN
-848 RQEIVASVADGTL
+848 RQEIIASVADGTL

-893 DLEEAVT
+893 DLAEAVT

>member
-1 MRKRVKKLL
+1 
-10 HNDEKCVT
+10 
-18 IKALYVNLLLGGI
+18 
-31 RIMATFYASKTGEVS
+31 MATFYASKTGEVS

-202 LLGKN
+202 LLGEN

-298 NDEYYNDGIYVGY
+298 NDEYYSDGIYVGY

-330 YTDFEMEVKDV
+330 YTDFETEVRDV
-341 EADDKNVTVTAS
+341 EADAKNVTVTAS

-363 KEVVQVYYSAPEG
+363 KEVVQVYYSAPDG

-543 EMAAVCNGTADG
+543 EMLPSAMVLQTDLARKD
-555 LGQEGFIGSS
+555 L
-565 SDMAPGAAGDTTSI
+565 SD
-579 LLEDRGIY
+579 LLPIW
-587 NTILADGPAG
+587 
-597 LRLIPHFVVDA
+597 RL
-608 DGKMV
+608 
-613 SSGNPLE
+613 E
-620 DAFNKNEIEVPE
+620 
-632 GGTEYFQYC
+632 Q
-641 TAIPVAALLA
+641 
-651 QSWNMDLIRK
+651 
-661 CGDIVGK
+661 
-668 EMEEFHISV
+668 
-677 WLAPGMNIHRN
+677 
-688 PLCGR
+688 
-693 NFEYYSEDPLVA
+693 
-705 GMCAA
+705 
-710 ADTRGIQSHAGI
+710 
-722 GTSIKHFA
+722 
-730 ANNQE
+730 
-735 DNRMYVNEHISERAM
+735 
-750 REIYLKGFEIA
+750 REIRLPFFLRTE
-761 VKTAQPMTIMSSY
+761 VFTI
-774 NLVNGVH
+774 
-781 TANSHDL
+781 
-788 LTAAAR
+788 R
-794 DEWGFAGYVMTD
+794 F
-806 WGTSEDMS
+806 
-814 GLFAYKYNL
+814 
-823 KYGHSTSRECV
+823 
-834 LAGND
+834 
-839 LQMPGQQGN
+839 
-848 RQEIVASVADGTL
+848 
-861 PLGQLQ
+861 LQ
-867 TCAYRILNVVLQSL
+867 TVRPVFV
-881 AYDDCKPYGDQF
+881 
-893 DLEEAVT
+893 
-900 VTKA
+900 